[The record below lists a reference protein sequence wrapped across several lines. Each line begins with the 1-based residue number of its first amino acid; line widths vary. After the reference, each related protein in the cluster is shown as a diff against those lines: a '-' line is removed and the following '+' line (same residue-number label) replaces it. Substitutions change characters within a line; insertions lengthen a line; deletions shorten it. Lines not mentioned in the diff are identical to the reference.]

1 MTLGVGLN
9 LLFNGQ
15 LESLFTW
22 SMGVLFIPT
31 LALGVWSGS
40 PKLFDVVY
48 VLLWYVGPLNGT
60 PALNFINGPA
70 STGAM
75 LAIATAVLLVA
86 AVLGRRKQLQTI

>member
-1 MTLGVGLN
+1 
-9 LLFNGQ
+9 
-15 LESLFTW
+15 
-22 SMGVLFIPT
+22 
-31 LALGVWSGS
+31 
-40 PKLFDVVY
+40 LFDVVY